1 MPPLEQLTLR
11 FTGSRLADVSGLARM
26 LTETGLAQSLRS
38 LHLWFSNLPSLVELG
53 SWEPFTKLQLEE
65 LVLQL
70 NHCEQLLPEAK
81 QSLYDSAK
89 RLRRARRGL
98 DLRLMIEGVPELSW
112 SQSLWQCWS
121 WQQAGGGA
129 GW

>member
-1 MPPLEQLTLR
+1 MGLLGGMPPLEQLTLR
-11 FTGSRLADVSGLARM
+11 FTGSRLADVSGLVRM

-53 SWEPFTKLQLEE
+53 SWEPLTKLQLEE

-70 NHCEQLLPEAK
+70 NHW
-81 QSLYDSAK
+81 YDCAK
-89 RLRRARRGL
+89 RLKGVQRGL
-98 DLRLMIEGVPELSW
+98 DLQGVSELSW
-112 SQSLWQCWS
+112 SQSWWQCWS
-121 WQQAGGGA
+121 GQQAGGGA